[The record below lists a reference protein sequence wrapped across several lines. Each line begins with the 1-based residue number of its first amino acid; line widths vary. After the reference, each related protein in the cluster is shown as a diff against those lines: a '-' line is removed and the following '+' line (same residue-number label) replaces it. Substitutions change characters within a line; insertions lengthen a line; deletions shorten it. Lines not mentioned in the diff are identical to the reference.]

1 MLIIP
6 CVLYPSE
13 KLGGYKTSAIWQT
26 HRTGDSGRVG
36 HGCLAH
42 PLRANHVSDPR
53 NASPALAMGS
63 VKVLVFHVNLDLSK
77 QSVHPVK
84 LFPRKK
90 DICATKVAVS
100 RCR

>member
-6 CVLYPSE
+6 YVLYPPE
-13 KLGGYKTSAIWQT
+13 KLGGYKTLAVRQT
-26 HRTGDSGRVG
+26 NRTGDCVQWVTW
-36 HGCLAH
+36 LARTV
-42 PLRANHVSDPR
+42 RANHVNGPYK
-53 NASPALAMGS
+53 ASPALAMGN
-63 VKVLVFHVNLDLSK
+63 VKVLVSHVNLDLRQ

-90 DICATKVAVS
+90 NICATKVAVS